1 MKVARAG
8 LGIIILKDGKVLLGK
23 RNDDTEKADTE
34 LHTEG
39 MWTCPGGKLDFG
51 EKLIEG
57 AKREVLEETGI
68 KIKNL
73 KLVSVTDEIVSD
85 AHFVTLGFL
94 CEDFEGKPKL
104 MEPDEIVEWKWFLL
118 NELPEPINSAS
129 FKLIN
134 NYLSKTIYKGD

>member
-8 LGIIILKDGKVLLGK
+8 IGIILLKDGKVLLGK
-23 RNDDTEKADTE
+23 RNDDPEKASTE

-51 EKLIEG
+51 EKLG
-57 AKREVLEETGI
+57 KAAKREVLEETGI
-68 KIKNL
+68 KINKL
-73 KLVSVTDEIVSD
+73 KLVSVTDEIVPD
-85 AHFVTLGFL
+85 AHFVTLGFFS
-94 CEDFEGKPKL
+94 EEFEGEPKL
-104 MEPDEIVEWKWFLL
+104 MEPEEIVKWKWFPI

-134 NYLSKTIYKGD
+134 NYLEGKIYKGD